1 MNNFD
6 FIIIG
11 AGCSGLSLLYE
22 MNKSNILKNKTCA
35 VFDKRKQFSK
45 DKIWSYWNVF
55 EHSFSDCLLDQ
66 WDKVIVKGNEEI
78 ILDCKDFAYQS
89 VDSEKFYNKILKNI
103 NDNKNIKLF
112 LDHSVDEIREENDQ
126 IIIKSKNELFKANL
140 VFDSSLKINNSKDSK
155 IYQHF
160 YGCEVNFKEN
170 INLSKYPTLMDFNCD
185 QGNWTHFFYTLPL
198 SDKKIFIEKPF
209 GGYTNTK
216 LNNILE
222 SNAIHIGYVLR
233 FNPCIQW
240 VKTHINPQ
248 DIKSIHGQYLSNT
261 IEKKPKGWRNGSFSG
276 VLNEMGSHVID
287 LILYILEDDNMDV
300 LFSKKE
306 SIVSDVDD
314 IVEAKLKTSNDISIS
329 MYFNWV
335 KKDVRKPVFGLEI
348 EMKDGHKYYID
359 QQQVNKYNS
368 NGDFIEKVAVTD
380 LVKAVPFYLRGV
392 DFTDQ
397 MSDLLANQKIIASA
411 NNALGV
417 NILMEKILN
426 HENNTGR

>member
-78 ILDCKDFAYQS
+78 ILDCKNFAYQS

-103 NDNKNIKLF
+103 SDNKNIKLF

-198 SDKKIFIEKPF
+198 SDKKIFIETTWISDQPNSTIDQYMSEINEYIQKNLNYKKEYTF
-209 GGYTNTK
+209 GY
-216 LNNILE
+216 
-222 SNAIHIGYVLR
+222 
-233 FNPCIQW
+233 
-240 VKTHINPQ
+240 
-248 DIKSIHGQYLSNT
+248 
-261 IEKKPKGWRNGSFSG
+261 
-276 VLNEMGSHVID
+276 NEMGSIPMFHFQQKTEYKKIIKIGAAANLTRKSTGYTFLNIQKFTKELVQK
-287 LILYILEDDNMDV
+287 LIKNKIISNATIQSKYNFLDKIFIKVLLEQKSNMHKIFFR
-300 LFSKKE
+300 LFKKNNTK
-306 SIVSDVDD
+306 D
-314 IVEAKLKTSNDISIS
+314 IISFLSND
-329 MYFNWV
+329 
-335 KKDVRKPVFGLEI
+335 
-348 EMKDGHKYYID
+348 
-359 QQQVNKYNS
+359 S
-368 NGDFIEKVAVTD
+368 NFIQD
-380 LVKAVPFYLRGV
+380 I
-392 DFTDQ
+392 
-397 MSDLLANQKIIASA
+397 KIILSMPK
-411 NNALGV
+411 L
-417 NILMEKILN
+417 IFIKKLLN
-426 HENNTGR
+426 F

>member
-45 DKIWSYWNVF
+45 DKIWSYWNIF

-103 NDNKNIKLF
+103 SDNKNIKLF

-126 IIIKSKNELFKANL
+126 IIIKSKNEVFKANL

-198 SDKKIFIEKPF
+198 SDKKIFIETTWISDQQNSTIDEYMSEINEYIQKNLNYKKEYTF
-209 GGYTNTK
+209 GY
-216 LNNILE
+216 
-222 SNAIHIGYVLR
+222 
-233 FNPCIQW
+233 
-240 VKTHINPQ
+240 
-248 DIKSIHGQYLSNT
+248 
-261 IEKKPKGWRNGSFSG
+261 
-276 VLNEMGSHVID
+276 NEMGSIPMFHFQQKTEYKKIIKIGAAANLTRKSTGYTFLNIQKFTKELVQK
-287 LILYILEDDNMDV
+287 LIKNQIISNVQIQSKYNFLDKIFIKVLLEEKSNMHKIFFR
-300 LFSKKE
+300 LFKKNNTK
-306 SIVSDVDD
+306 D
-314 IVEAKLKTSNDISIS
+314 IISFLSND
-329 MYFNWV
+329 
-335 KKDVRKPVFGLEI
+335 
-348 EMKDGHKYYID
+348 
-359 QQQVNKYNS
+359 S
-368 NGDFIEKVAVTD
+368 NFMQDI
-380 LVKAVPFYLRGV
+380 
-392 DFTDQ
+392 
-397 MSDLLANQKIIASA
+397 KIILSMPK
-411 NNALGV
+411 L
-417 NILMEKILN
+417 IFIKKLLN
-426 HENNTGR
+426 F

>member
-66 WDKVIVKGNEEI
+66 WDKVIVKCNEEI

-89 VDSEKFYNKILKNI
+89 IDSEKFYNKILKNI
-103 NDNKNIKLF
+103 SDNKNIKLF
-112 LDHSVDEIREENDQ
+112 LDHSVDEISEENDQ
-126 IIIKSKNELFKANL
+126 IIIKSKNKLFKANL

-198 SDKKIFIEKPF
+198 NDKKIFIETTWISDQQNSTIDEYMSEINEYIQKNLNYKK
-209 GGYTNTK
+209 GYTF
-216 LNNILE
+216 
-222 SNAIHIGYVLR
+222 GY
-233 FNPCIQW
+233 
-240 VKTHINPQ
+240 
-248 DIKSIHGQYLSNT
+248 
-261 IEKKPKGWRNGSFSG
+261 
-276 VLNEMGSHVID
+276 NEMGSIPMFHFQQKTEYKKIIKIGAAANLTRKSTGYTFLNIQKFTKELVQK
-287 LILYILEDDNMDV
+287 LIKNQIISNVQIQSKYNFLDKIFIKVLLEEKSNMHKIFFR
-300 LFSKKE
+300 LFKKNNTK
-306 SIVSDVDD
+306 D
-314 IVEAKLKTSNDISIS
+314 IISFLSND
-329 MYFNWV
+329 
-335 KKDVRKPVFGLEI
+335 
-348 EMKDGHKYYID
+348 
-359 QQQVNKYNS
+359 S
-368 NGDFIEKVAVTD
+368 NFMQDI
-380 LVKAVPFYLRGV
+380 
-392 DFTDQ
+392 
-397 MSDLLANQKIIASA
+397 KIILSMPK
-411 NNALGV
+411 L
-417 NILMEKILN
+417 IFIKKLLN
-426 HENNTGR
+426 F

>member
-103 NDNKNIKLF
+103 SDNKNIKLF
-112 LDHSVDEIREENDQ
+112 LDHGVDEISEENDQ

-198 SDKKIFIEKPF
+198 SDKKIFIETTWISDQQNSTIDEYMSEINEYIQKNLNYKKEYTF
-209 GGYTNTK
+209 GY
-216 LNNILE
+216 
-222 SNAIHIGYVLR
+222 
-233 FNPCIQW
+233 
-240 VKTHINPQ
+240 
-248 DIKSIHGQYLSNT
+248 
-261 IEKKPKGWRNGSFSG
+261 
-276 VLNEMGSHVID
+276 NEMGSIPMFHFQQKTKYKKIIKIGAAANLTRKSTGYTFLNIQKFTKELVQK
-287 LILYILEDDNMDV
+287 LIKNQIISNVQIQSKYNFLDKIFIRVLLEQKSNMHKIFFR
-300 LFSKKE
+300 LFKKNNTK
-306 SIVSDVDD
+306 D
-314 IVEAKLKTSNDISIS
+314 IISFLSND
-329 MYFNWV
+329 
-335 KKDVRKPVFGLEI
+335 
-348 EMKDGHKYYID
+348 
-359 QQQVNKYNS
+359 S
-368 NGDFIEKVAVTD
+368 NFIQD
-380 LVKAVPFYLRGV
+380 I
-392 DFTDQ
+392 
-397 MSDLLANQKIIASA
+397 KIILSMPK
-411 NNALGV
+411 L
-417 NILMEKILN
+417 IFIKKLLN
-426 HENNTGR
+426 F

>member
-103 NDNKNIKLF
+103 SDNKNIKLF
-112 LDHSVDEIREENDQ
+112 LDHGVDEISEENDQ

-160 YGCEVNFKEN
+160 YGCEVNFKES

-198 SDKKIFIEKPF
+198 SDKKIFIETTWISDQQNSTIDKYMSEINEYIQKNLNYKKEYTF
-209 GGYTNTK
+209 GY
-216 LNNILE
+216 
-222 SNAIHIGYVLR
+222 
-233 FNPCIQW
+233 
-240 VKTHINPQ
+240 
-248 DIKSIHGQYLSNT
+248 
-261 IEKKPKGWRNGSFSG
+261 
-276 VLNEMGSHVID
+276 NEMGSIPMFHFQQKTDYKKIIKIGAAANLTRKSTGYTFLNIQKFTKELVQK
-287 LILYILEDDNMDV
+287 LIKNQIISNVQIQSKYNFLDKIFIRVLLEQKSNMHKIFFR
-300 LFSKKE
+300 LFKKNNTK
-306 SIVSDVDD
+306 D
-314 IVEAKLKTSNDISIS
+314 IISFLSND
-329 MYFNWV
+329 
-335 KKDVRKPVFGLEI
+335 
-348 EMKDGHKYYID
+348 
-359 QQQVNKYNS
+359 S
-368 NGDFIEKVAVTD
+368 NFIQD
-380 LVKAVPFYLRGV
+380 I
-392 DFTDQ
+392 
-397 MSDLLANQKIIASA
+397 KIILSMPK
-411 NNALGV
+411 L
-417 NILMEKILN
+417 IFIKKLLN
-426 HENNTGR
+426 F